1 MTLMKRDERWLLP
14 EGVDEI
20 LPSKARAVEQL
31 RRGLLDLY
39 SSWGYEL
46 VFPPLIEFLES
57 LLNGAGQDLERETYK
72 VTDRLTGRQMGV
84 RADITPQVARMD
96 AHSLRLDGPVRLCYC
111 STALRTRPAVAGG
124 SRAPYQVGVEL
135 FGHDGVDSD
144 VEVISL
150 MLATLDAANMQGL
163 TLDLG
168 HVGIYRALVAAAG
181 LSEEQESQLTDIY
194 MRKARTELT
203 EFVTQLELNSAAAE
217 ALQALP
223 WLTGAHAIADAEALL
238 AAVSEE
244 AVQALAQVKAVI
256 ERVQALR
263 PELHIHVDLGE
274 LRGYRYHTGCI
285 FAVYTNGHSEAVA
298 KGGRYNRIGEVFG
311 RARPA
316 TGFSADLK
324 VLVGGVSA
332 SEVATVFAPAG
343 GDHALEIAVAE
354 LRAKGQRVVRAL
366 SGCSSTPSELG
377 CNQQLVLEQGRWV
390 LAPLSS

>member
-1 MTLMKRDERWLLP
+1 MTFMNRDERWLLP

-31 RRGLLDLY
+31 RRRLLDLY
-39 SSWGYEL
+39 ASWGYEL

-72 VTDRLTGRQMGV
+72 VTDRLTGRLMGV

-96 AHSLRLDGPVRLCYC
+96 AHSLRQEGPVRLCYC
-111 STALRTRPAVAGG
+111 STALRTRPAVPGG
-124 SRAPYQVGVEL
+124 TRAPYQVGVEL

-150 MLATLDAANMQGL
+150 MLATLDAADVKAP

-181 LSEEQESQLTDIY
+181 LTETQEYALTDIY

-203 EFVTQLELNSAAAE
+203 DFVAGLAIGEAEAA

-223 WLTGAHAIADAEALL
+223 WLTGTDAIEKAEPLL
-238 AAVSEE
+238 ASVSED
-244 AVQALAQVKAVI
+244 ALQALAQTKAVI
-256 ERVQALR
+256 ERVQALH
-263 PELHIHVDLGE
+263 PNLHVHVDLGE

-285 FAVYTNGHSEAVA
+285 FAVYSNGLSEAVA

-324 VLVGGVSA
+324 ILVNGLEVPQVLS
-332 SEVATVFAPAG
+332 VFAPA
-343 GDHALEIAVAE
+343 DSDESLDAVVAQ
-354 LRAKGQRVVRAL
+354 LRAQGQRVVRAL
-366 SGCSSTPSELG
+366 SGCTSSPSELG
-377 CNQQLVLEQGRWV
+377 CNQQLVLENGRWV

>member
-1 MTLMKRDERWLLP
+1 VTLMNRDERWLLP

-20 LPSKARAVEQL
+20 LPSKAGAVEQL
-31 RRGLLDLY
+31 RRRLLDLY

-72 VTDRLTGRQMGV
+72 VTDRLTGRLMGV

-96 AHSLRLDGPVRLCYC
+96 AHSLRREGPVRLCYC
-111 STALRTRPAVAGG
+111 STALRTRPAVPGG
-124 SRAPYQVGVEL
+124 TRAPYQVGVEL

-144 VEVISL
+144 VEVVSL
-150 MLATLDAANMQGL
+150 MLATLNAACMTET

-181 LSEEQESQLTDIY
+181 LSEDQEFALTDIY
-194 MRKARTELT
+194 MRKASTELT
-203 EFVTQLELNSAAAE
+203 DFLAGLTIEPTAAE
-217 ALQALP
+217 ALKALP
-223 WLTGAHAIADAEALL
+223 WLTGKEAIEKAEPLL
-238 AAVSEE
+238 ANVSED
-244 AVQALAQVKAVI
+244 ALQSLAQVKAVI
-256 ERVQALR
+256 ERVQALH
-263 PELHIHVDLGE
+263 PNLHIHVDLGE

-285 FAVYTNGHSEAVA
+285 FAVYSNGLSEAVA

-324 VLVGGVSA
+324 VLVNGLDAPQVS
-332 SEVATVFAPAG
+332 TVYAPA
-343 GDHALEIAVAE
+343 DSDENLDTAVAQ
-354 LRAKGQRVVRAL
+354 LRAQGQRVVRAL
-366 SGCSSTPSELG
+366 GGCNSTPVELG
-377 CNQQLVLEQGRWV
+377 CNQQLVQQQGRWV

>member
-1 MTLMKRDERWLLP
+1 MNRDERWLLP

-31 RRGLLDLY
+31 RRRLLDLY

-72 VTDRLTGRQMGV
+72 VTDRLTGRLMGL

-96 AHSLRLDGPVRLCYC
+96 AHSLRQDGPVRLCYC
-111 STALRTRPAVAGG
+111 STALRTQPAAPGG
-124 SRAPYQVGVEL
+124 TRAPYQVGVEL
-135 FGHDGVDSD
+135 FGHDGMDSD
-144 VEVISL
+144 VEIISL
-150 MLATLDAANMQGL
+150 MLATLAAANMTEL
-163 TLDLG
+163 TLDIG

-181 LSEEQESQLTDIY
+181 LNDEQEAGLTDIY
-194 MRKARTELT
+194 MRKAHTELT
-203 EFVTQLELNSAAAE
+203 DFIAQLKVTDAQAQ

-223 WLTGAHAIADAEALL
+223 WLTGENAIADAETLL
-238 AAVSEE
+238 AMVSEE
-244 AVQALAQVKAVI
+244 AVQALAQVQAVVK
-256 ERVQALR
+256 RVSTLH

-285 FAVYTNGHSEAVA
+285 FAVYSNGHSEAVA

-324 VLVGGVSA
+324 VLVNGLSVSQPQGVY
-332 SEVATVFAPAG
+332 APA
-343 GDHALEIAVAE
+343 DSDVNLDVAVAQ
-354 LRAKGQRVVRAL
+354 LRAQGQRVVRAL
-366 SGCSSTPSELG
+366 SGCTSTPEKLG
-377 CNQQLVLEQGRWV
+377 CSQQLVLKQGRWV